1 MSALA
6 VTSAARAEII
16 VGELDG
22 SIYQTTFSTSAGGA
36 IGESAAPGMGGF
48 VSSTSIPT
56 FTVPNGIPAQGSVS
70 ASASVDP
77 FGQTLKTSVTI
88 NPASGGNAQPFGNAS
103 AYLDYYFGVHKEYDY
118 F

>member
-1 MSALA
+1 
-6 VTSAARAEII
+6 
-16 VGELDG
+16 
-22 SIYQTTFSTSAGGA
+22 
-36 IGESAAPGMGGF
+36 MGGF

-56 FTVPNGIPAQGSVS
+56 FTVPNGIPAQGSMS

-103 AYLDYYFGVHKEYDY
+103 AYLDYYFEVHKEYDY
-118 F
+118 LSTINILFAGSYTLPTGSFVSLTVSDYYNVIFDLGREPINLMG